1 MIRTIPLRTLQKSR
15 RRRPLWLRRS
25 KRIVFPLL
33 QRQLHRLSLDYP
45 NLLERQSIQPV
56 SMKNSKSSKSFQE
69 SPAMLK
75 STAQQAPVS
84 IKKEGNK
91 QYLTFWL
98 NQQEYGIELLR
109 VREIRG
115 FTAITPIPNLPT
127 HIKGVMNLRG
137 SVLPV
142 IDLRL
147 KFSMPE
153 KEYTKFTVIIIAN
166 AGAKSVGLIVDSVSD
181 VLSVASDKV
190 SPPPDFGSTIDS
202 FFVSGLLKAAD
213 RLAIL
218 LDLDRLLAESEINAE
233 AAIEPVTV

>member
-1 MIRTIPLRTLQKSR
+1 
-15 RRRPLWLRRS
+15 
-25 KRIVFPLL
+25 
-33 QRQLHRLSLDYP
+33 
-45 NLLERQSIQPV
+45 
-56 SMKNSKSSKSFQE
+56 
-69 SPAMLK
+69 MLK